1 MKKILTIAATATAG
15 LISAFTGSVY
25 AQTTTLSGLV
35 PSSCVVTT
43 PTTSTLAAAPAVGPA
58 TSLAGSYTATVVCND
73 TSKTVNVATATTGN
87 TLLGGTAA
95 AAFVSGTGTL
105 AGASGASKALTAVT
119 PLAGDTAVV
128 NASITAPTG
137 QLLSTGTGVLVVN
150 TTITP

>member
-1 MKKILTIAATATAG
+1 MKKILTIAATAG

-25 AQTTTLSGLV
+25 AQTTTLSGPV

-43 PTTSTLAAAPAVGPA
+43 PLTGTLSAAPAVGPA

-73 TSKTVNVATATTGN
+73 TTKSVNVAVATAGN
-87 TLLGGTAA
+87 TLLGGTGA
-95 AAFVSGTGTL
+95 AAFISGTGAL
-105 AGASGASKALTAVT
+105 SGATGASKTITAVT

-137 QLLSTGTGVLVVN
+137 ALLETGTGVLVVN